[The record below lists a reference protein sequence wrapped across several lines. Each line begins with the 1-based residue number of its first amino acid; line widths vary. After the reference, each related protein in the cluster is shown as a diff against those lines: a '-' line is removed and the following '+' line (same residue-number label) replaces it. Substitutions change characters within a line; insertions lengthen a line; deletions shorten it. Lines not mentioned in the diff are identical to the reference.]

1 MKKPVIK
8 YLCPICEKPYD
19 TPEEAAACYKSPA
32 DRFNLGDI
40 VWDGNIGFVYRITWL
55 PDSGTDGASVEPV
68 QELITAASLYPRSKK
83 DLFLVGS
90 FWCKAEKYPV
100 EKALELVRQL
110 EKRLE
115 AARAFLKQVQIA

>member
-19 TPEEAAACYKSPA
+19 TAEEAAACYKSPA
-32 DRFNLGDI
+32 GRFKVGDI
-40 VWDGNIGFVYRITWL
+40 IWGGDNGSVYRITWL
-55 PDSGTDGASVEPV
+55 PDSGIDGASVEPV
-68 QELITAASLYPRSKK
+68 QELITAASLYPRDKNGC
-83 DLFLVGS
+83 FLVGS

-100 EKALELVRQL
+100 ERAEELVQQL